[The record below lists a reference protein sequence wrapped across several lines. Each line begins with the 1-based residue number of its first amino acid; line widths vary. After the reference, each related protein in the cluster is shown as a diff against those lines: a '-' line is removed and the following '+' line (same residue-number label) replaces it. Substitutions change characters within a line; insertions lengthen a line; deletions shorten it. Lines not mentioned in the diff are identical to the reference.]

1 MHTLNRRVRTRP
13 YAAAMTRRF
22 APGIAGALLVL
33 SLTACTAA
41 PTTTAS
47 PSPTAA
53 PSDSPAPPTATATI
67 VPVDDATCENVL
79 TAEEYAR
86 LASDGLTA
94 SPETT
99 FPLGPAMVDLIDDGA
114 LDCQWAA
121 DQSDVAVWFAQLA
134 ESEEAWAAREAEL
147 LAAGWTEADQPLPGT
162 LTAPSDYDANYV
174 PSMVHADGVTYFV
187 SYDRFLA
194 SIAALS

>member
-1 MHTLNRRVRTRP
+1 MQLDPIATKPLVTRLKR
-13 YAAAMTRRF
+13 AHGHLGTVIRMLEE
-22 APGIAGALLVL
+22 GE
-33 SLTACTAA
+33 
-41 PTTTAS
+41 
-47 PSPTAA
+47 
-53 PSDSPAPPTATATI
+53 D
-67 VPVDDATCENVL
+67 CEDVL
-79 TAEEYAR
+79 TQDEYAR

-99 FPLGPAMVDLIDDGA
+99 FPLGPAMVDLIADGA
-114 LDCQWAA
+114 LDCHWAA
-121 DQSDVAVWFAQLA
+121 DQSDVAVWFARLA
-134 ESEEAWAAREAEL
+134 ESEEAWAARKAEL

-162 LTAPSDYDANYV
+162 LTAPTDYDANYV

>member
-1 MHTLNRRVRTRP
+1 
-13 YAAAMTRRF
+13 MTRRF
-22 APGIAGALLVL
+22 APHIAGALLVL

-53 PSDSPAPPTATATI
+53 PSDSPAPPAGTVEPTV
-67 VPVDDATCENVL
+67 VPVDDATCEDVL
-79 TAEEYAR
+79 TQDEYAR

-114 LDCQWAA
+114 LDCHWAA
-121 DQSDVAVWFAQLA
+121 DQSDVAVWFARLA
-134 ESEEAWAAREAEL
+134 ESEEAWAARKAEL

-162 LTAPSDYDANYV
+162 LTAPTDYDANYV

-187 SYDRFLA
+187 SYVAFLG